1 MWANLASHHI
11 WDVGIMQVQVLSS
24 RPWCHGY
31 YIYNMLDMRGALE
44 LQRAVEIGL
53 VVAVMR
59 EPLEKNGAC
68 EGKWLI

>member
-1 MWANLASHHI
+1 
-11 WDVGIMQVQVLSS
+11 
-24 RPWCHGY
+24 
-31 YIYNMLDMRGALE
+31 MLDMRGALE

-53 VVAVMR
+53 VGAVMR